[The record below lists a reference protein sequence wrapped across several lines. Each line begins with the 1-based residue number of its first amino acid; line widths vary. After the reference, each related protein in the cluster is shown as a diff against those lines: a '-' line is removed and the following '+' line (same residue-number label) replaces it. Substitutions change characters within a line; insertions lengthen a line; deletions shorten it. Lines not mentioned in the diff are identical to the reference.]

1 MKRPIHWFVHN
12 PVAANLLMMFFLAGG
27 VIAIYG
33 IYQEEFP
40 SIQIDV
46 VQVTVEYRGAAPE
59 ETEQGVC
66 IRIEEAVEGAPGVNR
81 IRSVSVEGA
90 CVVSIEIAT
99 GFDPNVVQVEIK
111 NRVDGLSTL
120 PAESEKPV
128 VKVLTEVSD
137 VLQVAVAGEVDE
149 RTLRVLGQQVRDG
162 IAALPGVSQVQLE
175 FSRPYEISVEVS
187 EETLRRHGITFD
199 EVAEAVRRRSFD
211 LPGGSVK
218 TRAGEILLRTQGQA
232 YTGREFE
239 DLVVLSRSDG
249 TLLRLGDM
257 AVVRDGFQDSELYA
271 LLDGR
276 PAVMVTVLRVGEEDA
291 IEIAAAVRAYLGEK
305 ERQLPEGV
313 FFATF
318 NDEAAALQLRLSTL
332 VGNAQSGMLLVL
344 MALGFLL
351 RFRLAMWVA
360 AGVPIAF
367 MGAFMMFP
375 VFDLSLST
383 LSVMAFILVIG
394 IVVDDAI
401 VIGESVYTRERAG
414 EPQIEAAVS
423 GTVAVSVPVI
433 FGVATTMAA
442 FLPLILVPGSIGK
455 FFAVIGLTAVLC
467 LLFSLIESQLIL
479 PAHLAHRRTS
489 SSTGTPNR
497 LVAFW
502 QRLQGTLG
510 DGLER
515 IGQVQYGTLV
525 KRAVEWRYVTLA
537 VALGLIMISVAL
549 FGSGRL
555 RYQFFPPV
563 EGDTIY
569 ATLTMPPGAPLAET
583 EAGVAQLH
591 EAAERLR
598 VELAEMH
605 GGRDVVLYTLVTVGG
620 AQKRD
625 GPQLPGEAGS
635 SDIAE
640 ASLYLLPDKERDVES
655 AWVVSRW
662 RELTGPIPGAQQ
674 INFTADA
681 FGAGKAIDVELRGN
695 SIQALEAASAEL
707 REILGGYAGVS
718 DISDSFRSGKREI
731 KLSLRPEARPLGITL
746 RDLAQQV
753 RQAFYGEE
761 IQRVQ
766 RGPDDIR
773 VMLRYPE
780 GERRT
785 LGSLEDMRIRTAAG
799 VDAPFASIA
808 HAEHGH
814 GYSSIN
820 RTNRLRTANVT
831 AAVDRS
837 IVTPESVLADIERK
851 MPAVLAQYPGVTFSF
866 EGEQSQEDEAIL
878 GLIKGAALALLLIY
892 ALLAIPL
899 RSYLQPLIIMSVI
912 PFGLVGALFGHLIL
926 GWDVVFFSIL
936 GIVALSGVVVNAS
949 LVLVH
954 YVNARRAEGA
964 SVIQAVHDAGGARF
978 RPIVLTSV
986 TTFIGLAPLMFL
998 ESIQTRMMVP
1008 MAISLAFGV
1017 LFSAAV
1023 TLLLVPSL
1031 YVVLEDLHDLAA
1043 RRRHA
1048 PEETA
1053 PQAAAAG

>member
-1 MKRPIHWFVHN
+1 VRRPIHWFVHN

-27 VIAIYG
+27 GIALYG

-46 VQVTVEYRGAAPE
+46 VQVTVAYRGAAPE

-137 VLQVAVAGEVDE
+137 VLQIAVAGDVDE
-149 RTLRVLGQQVRDG
+149 RTLRVLGQQVRDD
-162 IAALPGVSQVQLE
+162 IAALSGVSQVQLE

-239 DLVVLSRSDG
+239 DLAVLSSPDG
-249 TLLRLGDM
+249 TFLRLSDV

-291 IEIAAAVRAYLGEK
+291 IKIAAAVRAYLDEK

-344 MALGFLL
+344 MVLGFLL

-367 MGAFMMFP
+367 MGAFMTFP
-375 VFDLSLST
+375 IFEMSLST

-414 EPQIEAAVS
+414 EPQI
-423 GTVAVSVPVI
+423 
-433 FGVATTMAA
+433 
-442 FLPLILVPGSIGK
+442 
-455 FFAVIGLTAVLC
+455 
-467 LLFSLIESQLIL
+467 
-479 PAHLAHRRTS
+479 
-489 SSTGTPNR
+489 
-497 LVAFW
+497 
-502 QRLQGTLG
+502 
-510 DGLER
+510 
-515 IGQVQYGTLV
+515 GQVQYGALV
-525 KRAVEWRYVTLA
+525 RRAVEWRYVTLA

-583 EAGVAQLH
+583 EAGVEQLH
-591 EAAERLR
+591 QAAERLR

-605 GGRDVVLYTLVTVGG
+605 GGQDVVLYTLVTVGG

-625 GPQLPGEAGS
+625 GPQLPGDVGS

-640 ASLYLLPDKERDVES
+640 ASIYLLPDKERNVES
-655 AWVVSRW
+655 AWVVNRW
-662 RELTGPIPGAQQ
+662 RDLTGSIPGAQQ

-695 SIQALEAASAEL
+695 SIPSLEAAAAEL
-707 REILGGYAGVS
+707 REMLGVYAGVF

-785 LGSLEDMRIRTAAG
+785 LGSLEDMRIRTADGA
-799 VDAPFASIA
+799 DAPFASIA

-814 GYSSIN
+814 GYSTIN
-820 RTNRLRTANVT
+820 RTNRLRTVNIT
-831 AAVDRS
+831 ASVDRS

-964 SVIQAVHDAGGARF
+964 TVIQAVHDAGGARF

-1031 YVVLEDLHDLAA
+1031 YVVLEDLHALTS
-1043 RRRHA
+1043 RRHSA
-1048 PEETA
+1048 PKEPA